1 MAELQRQH
9 ARLRP
14 VITAASGWKGHL
26 CRLMPLAQQTRD
38 RAACMRPRPLQDRR
52 APSCQ
57 RCGQQRFCEAAPPLP
72 VHGAAERAGLIA
84 ADKQQPSEKL
94 TCLLTV
100 LPRTSLHSNTH
111 RGARTRNHK
120 VKGLALYRLS

>member
-1 MAELQRQH
+1 MAELQRQY

-38 RAACMRPRPLQDRR
+38 RAACMRPRPPQDRR

-57 RCGQQRFCEAAPPLP
+57 RCGQQRFCEAAP
-72 VHGAAERAGLIA
+72 VHGAADGAGLIVD
-84 ADKQQPSEKL
+84 DKQKPSDKV

-111 RGARTRNHK
+111 RGARTHDHK